1 MSDPEDPEESSS
13 SSHPGGGRFVTHQVE
28 AEEDE
33 SVWGLKERIQ
43 LLTGIPMEDQR
54 LLIRGK
60 VREDEKTL
68 KQHGLVGGETLLLS
82 KSLSL
87 ALVLHTI
94 LIHALLA
101 VTGHVQHRTERF
113 PGEPG
118 DNVEEVEEIEE
129 FEDDDE
135 LEEPQDEEVREST
148 VDLDI

>member
-1 MSDPEDPEESSS
+1 
-13 SSHPGGGRFVTHQVE
+13 VE

-82 KSLSL
+82 KPLSL
-87 ALVLHTI
+87 PLVLHTI
-94 LIHALLA
+94 LTHALFA
-101 VTGHVQHRTERF
+101 VTGHVQHRTQRF

-118 DNVEEVEEIEE
+118 DNGEEIEE
-129 FEDDDE
+129 FEDDNE
-135 LEEPQDEEVREST
+135 LEEPPVEDEGIGEST

>member
-1 MSDPEDPEESSS
+1 MTDPEESSPSSS
-13 SSHPGGGRFVTHQVE
+13 SSHPEGGRFVTHQVE

-43 LLTGIPMEDQR
+43 LLTGVPMEDQR

-82 KSLSL
+82 KPLSL
-87 ALVLHTI
+87 TLVLHTI
-94 LIHALLA
+94 LTHALFA

-113 PGEPG
+113 PGEPN
-118 DNVEEVEEIEE
+118 DNVEEI
-129 FEDDDE
+129 EDDDE
-135 LEEPQDEEVREST
+135 LEEPQDEEIGEST
-148 VDLDI
+148 VDLDT